1 MPNENQNTLSWEA
14 AEFKHYPKN
23 LGWYVV
29 LIAVALMVMAFFIII
44 QSDIFAAV
52 SLGILALL
60 IIFFAGQKPQI
71 VEIELNSKGVRFGNI
86 TYPYKQLKYFWVV
99 YNERHQTV
107 NFHTSALLNSV
118 LILELENQDPEQAR
132 EYLLQYLPEHS
143 ETEETS
149 VQKVMHRLKF

>member
-1 MPNENQNTLSWEA
+1 MSNENQNLSWEA
-14 AEFKHYPKN
+14 WEFKHYPKN

-29 LIAVALMVMAFFIII
+29 LIAVTIMVMAFFIII

-60 IIFFAGQKPQI
+60 IIFFSRQKPER
-71 VEIELNSKGVRFGNI
+71 VEIDLNSKGVRFGNI

-99 YNERHQTV
+99 HNERHQTI

-118 LILELENQDPEQAR
+118 LILELENQDPEEAR
-132 EYLLQYLPEHS
+132 EFLLQYLPEHS
-143 ETEETS
+143 ESEETA